1 MRRERARLGTTANVQ
16 PRQDVSFHS
25 GAADDIRKQ
34 RQDPFDQQKKK
45 ATEVFLQ
52 RESRFNF
59 YILRC
64 VFCSC
69 LREDSEGQAVDADLD
84 SAGSLVKNIKMADS
98 KANTEH
104 LLKTEWMVSLM
115 MKLHYAN
122 QISSWNQLRANVNL
136 KAADESSSRAHSP
149 AFIAALACFTG
160 L

>member
-1 MRRERARLGTTANVQ
+1 MWNQNIPVARLTL
-16 PRQDVSFHS
+16 
-25 GAADDIRKQ
+25 
-34 RQDPFDQQKKK
+34 

-104 LLKTEWMVSLM
+104 LLKTEWV
-115 MKLHYAN
+115 
-122 QISSWNQLRANVNL
+122 WPFWVN
-136 KAADESSSRAHSP
+136 A
-149 AFIAALACFTG
+149 G
-160 L
+160 